1 MVKRIR
7 LAVMDGDGDPEGEF
21 EDVTL
26 HMDAELYNISKGLQ
40 RTRDPRQLL
49 SSQLADAAVA
59 NTLNDSILWL
69 RFNCSL
75 QKILCD
81 HEGAVIAN

>member
-26 HMDAELYNISKGLQ
+26 HLDAKLYNLSKSLR

-59 NTLNDSILWL
+59 NTLHDSLI
-69 RFNCSL
+69 
-75 QKILCD
+75 
-81 HEGAVIAN
+81 